1 VTEPRFGEKS
11 TVHATSPLSEEAT
24 VRYVI
29 DDKASSFFVKVFS
42 AGLLSAFAHSPRV
55 AIRDFQGNASFNP
68 AGGLL
73 DHAQLSLT
81 IQASSLVVVDD
92 ISQKD
97 RDEIHERMYNEV
109 LEVDRY
115 PEIVY
120 ECTRVTASGTGDRYW
135 AALRG
140 ELSLHGVTN
149 PLPISAKLVVNG
161 DSLRASGEFSIKQT
175 DYGIKLVSAAGGS
188 IRVKDELK
196 LTFDVLA
203 RRQ

>member
-1 VTEPRFGEKS
+1 
-11 TVHATSPLSEEAT
+11 VHATNPLPEEAT

-29 DDKASSFFVKVFS
+29 DAKGSSFFVKAFS
-42 AGLLSAFAHSPRV
+42 TGLLSAFAHNPKI
-55 AIRDFQGNASFNP
+55 AIRDFQGHASFNP
-68 AGGLL
+68 AVGVL
-73 DHAQLSLT
+73 DEGRLSLN
-81 IQASSLVVVDD
+81 IRASSLEVVDD
-92 ISQKD
+92 VSPKD
-97 RDEIHERMYNEV
+97 RDEINERMYNET
-109 LEVDRY
+109 LEIDRF

-120 ECTRVTASGTGDRYW
+120 ECSRVTASGTGDRYW

-149 PLPISAKLVVNG
+149 PLPISVKLILNG
-161 DSLRASGEFSIKQT
+161 DSLHASGEFSIRQT

-196 LTFDVLA
+196 FTFDVLA